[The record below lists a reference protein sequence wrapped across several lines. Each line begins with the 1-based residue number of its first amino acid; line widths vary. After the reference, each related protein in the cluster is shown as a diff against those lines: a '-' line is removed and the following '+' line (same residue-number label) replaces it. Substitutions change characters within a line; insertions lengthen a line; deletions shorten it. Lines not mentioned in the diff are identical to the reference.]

1 MQIRR
6 LTRSVTDRTFGGVC
20 GGLGAYLGVNS
31 WWVRLSFLLFTLFT
45 LGVSLVLYLVMWLVI
60 PQQRIQELPPG
71 DPGQGGQTSAETL
84 ILLGSGVVGFG
95 MLVLAVSLE
104 VLQGTQGDVLLP
116 LVIVGLGLVLLNQQL
131 RRAA

>member
-6 LTRSVTDRTFGGVC
+6 LTRSVTERTFGGVC
-20 GGLGAYLGVNS
+20 GGLGAYLGINP

-60 PQQRIQELPPG
+60 PQQRIQELSPG

-95 MLVLAVSLE
+95 MLVLAVSLG
-104 VLQGTQGDVLLP
+104 VLQGTQGDILLP
-116 LVIVGLGLVLLNQQL
+116 LVLVGLGLVLLNQQL
-131 RRAA
+131 RRAS